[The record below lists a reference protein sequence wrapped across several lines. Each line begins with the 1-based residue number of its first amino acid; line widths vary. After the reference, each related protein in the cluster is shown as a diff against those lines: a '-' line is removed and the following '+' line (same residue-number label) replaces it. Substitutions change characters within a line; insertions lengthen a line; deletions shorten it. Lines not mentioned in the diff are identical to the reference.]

1 MEPKANGN
9 STTSLENIDVE
20 MEVAATVLSKSD
32 KTENGEDKNTTIES
46 STSPKA
52 VKKRKKVKQGSP
64 SHPHKKAKK
73 DPNKPEYPKVGE

>member
-1 MEPKANGN
+1 METKANGN
-9 STTSLENIDVE
+9 STASLENIDVE
-20 MEVAATVLSKSD
+20 MEVAVLSKSD
-32 KTENGEDKNTTIES
+32 KTENGDDKNTTIES
-46 STSPKA
+46 STSSKA